1 MRKTA
6 AILLLML
13 FVFNTI
19 GYKLWFSMAMEHA
32 DIKLEKVV
40 DEQKYNSADL
50 FTLKVPLNL
59 PYQNIS
65 PNFERVNGEI
75 TFNGETYMFVQ
86 RKVEKD
92 TMYLQCI
99 RNNEKNILKQRSND
113 FFGKINDVAGNN
125 DAKKLPGK
133 NSNLLKFSSPDII
146 NDISLWKANVSLST
160 SVVYLN
166 KLFVFNSF
174 NHLDK
179 MIKPPQ
185 RC

>member
-6 AILLLML
+6 AILLLLL

-19 GYKLWFSMAMEHA
+19 GYKLWFSIAMGNA
-32 DIKLEKVV
+32 DTKLEKAV
-40 DEQKYNSADL
+40 DNRKYNDAEL
-50 FTLKVPLNL
+50 FTLKIPLNL
-59 PYQNIS
+59 PYQNITA
-65 PNFERVNGEI
+65 NFERVNGEV
-75 TFNGETYMFVQ
+75 TVNGETYMFVQ

-113 FFGKINDVAGNN
+113 FFGKINDVAGKN
-125 DAKKLPGK
+125 DAKKMPGK
-133 NSNLLKFSSPDII
+133 NSSLLKFSSPDLI
-146 NDISLWKANVSLST
+146 NDISLWKASVSLST

-166 KLFVFNSF
+166 KPIFLNSF

-185 RC
+185 VC